1 MRCQM
6 TSICS
11 GRGFIFVGDDFGR
24 IHFVNRRMEVQTI
37 KLFEGSVEQITQVCI
52 KELIGKSVEIDLPST
67 EVVLQCYHDTFYLL
81 RFVKQAY

>member
-52 KELIGKSVEIDLPST
+52 KEDWIEKSVDLPST
-67 EVVLQCYHDTFYLL
+67 EVVLQCYHDIFYLL